1 MNQELSQQVYLE
13 NIFGL
18 HEWFNKLEVG
28 KIAVPI
34 RGRDSSIIEVRDPE
48 S

>member
-1 MNQELSQQVYLE
+1 M
-13 NIFGL
+13 FGS

-34 RGRDSSIIEVRDPE
+34 RGSVSSMIKFIVFELLSDSK
-48 S
+48 